1 MVGLIST
8 RLDQKHNVKN
18 IDLVKQQFNHSPHT
32 VDQIQ
37 WMDQSAHKRQQLESR
52 GGHVHLRVR
61 VGPSQGKKDVLI
73 GLDSSKFG
81 TKNRT
86 EHHLPSI
93 SWSTARR
100 ATFSCW
106 HGGLGG
112 SLNANLPL
120 GLTNA
125 PTMLNA
131 NTLLVASA
139 IRTMF

>member
-1 MVGLIST
+1 MLMADWLVGLIST

-52 GGHVHLRVR
+52 GGHVLRVR

-73 GLDSSKFG
+73 DQQTRLDSSKFG

-86 EHHLPSI
+86 EQNI
-93 SWSTARR
+93 ICRR
-100 ATFSCW
+100 SA
-106 HGGLGG
+106 GQQRAG
-112 SLNANLPL
+112 PL
-120 GLTNA
+120 SRAGTRVWGALS
-125 PTMLNA
+125 MLFF
-131 NTLLVASA
+131 LSA
-139 IRTMF
+139 